1 MLQLHLH
8 SAMDYPWL
16 CWLLLQPWSGQQS
29 QGTQGWDSQCEL
41 ECDCR
46 EKRRPEMLAQHHMS
60 CAAQPVPS
68 LWPGTVC
75 SHQGTLDPTPAWGL
89 EGDRLQSAHVLT
101 MLGTW
106 DLLSCG
112 RNT

>member
-1 MLQLHLH
+1 MLGQSHV
-8 SAMDYPWL
+8 L
-16 CWLLLQPWSGQQS
+16 CCLAGPQPG
-29 QGTQGWDSQCEL
+29 
-41 ECDCR
+41 
-46 EKRRPEMLAQHHMS
+46 
-60 CAAQPVPS
+60 
-68 LWPGTVC
+68 PGTVC
-75 SHQGTLDPTPAWGL
+75 PHQGTLDPAPAWGL